1 MHIEIPSLLR
11 EGSPSLSLHTVRVPK
26 HQESASKSQEGYWA
40 VWQCRAYFWFS
51 FPIKP
56 EAQIIL
62 GSRIWRGWGKAGRS
76 PEQGTSA
83 PCSIRATTS
92 VTNWLSAQP
101 ALKNSGYKNKEH
113 EIVLKPLWWVSLELG
128 LASSTGN
135 STAPSIILFML
146 FLGCSSPFFNTF
158 LINFFFKW

>member
-40 VWQCRAYFWFS
+40 VWQCRACFWFS

-62 GSRIWRGWGKAGRS
+62 GSRIWRGWVKAGRS
-76 PEQGTSA
+76 PEQRHISSLLNQSHHLCDKLALCSACSKELRLQEQRAWNSPETTVVGKPGAGTGFQHREQHS
-83 PCSIRATTS
+83 TLNNS
-92 VTNWLSAQP
+92 VYA
-101 ALKNSGYKNKEH
+101 
-113 EIVLKPLWWVSLELG
+113 VLG
-128 LASSTGN
+128 LQF
-135 STAPSIILFML
+135 SIF
-146 FLGCSSPFFNTF
+146 
-158 LINFFFKW
+158 